1 MYRSQSRAICRVVLL
16 GGSALIFST
25 GSASAAD
32 DFNTLYKPRPGP
44 YDPLGIPVGSF
55 YAFPKIEVDAVYD
68 DNVYADATDKRS
80 DELFVISP
88 RLDVES
94 NWSRH
99 ALQLSAGGEFGFH
112 SDFTSEDY
120 TDYDVEG
127 RFRGD
132 ISYATKILVL
142 LGQSRDHQQRGDPE
156 AVSGLTPTK
165 YDTTQARAQLNQ
177 AFGRLQASVGGSVM
191 RRDFHDVEAAGGG
204 FIDNSDRDGD
214 AVIANA
220 RLAYEFSPGY
230 SAYAEFSYNWRM
242 FDNSI
247 DKFGI
252 AQDSEGYQAVAGVLF
267 ELTDL
272 LEGEL
277 YGGYMR
283 QNPDAPALLAISGP
297 AFGASLEW
305 SPSELTMVRL
315 NVERSIQD
323 SFVMVTSS
331 GYFSDRVRLSVSHKL
346 RQNID
351 VTAYGEIGQD
361 NYTGIDRTDHR
372 YGGGVSV
379 GYNLNRH
386 FTAKLA
392 YSYES
397 RNADY
402 LFIQDY
408 SRNRVA
414 VALEAR
420 Y

>member
-1 MYRSQSRAICRVVLL
+1 MRMPRKFWV
-16 GGSALIFST
+16 ALMGFSVGT
-25 GSASAAD
+25 LSIGVNAAQIPQEVADQISSLIAASPD
-32 DFNTLYKPRPGP
+32 GINPGLYSLAGNNP
-44 YDPLGIPVGSF
+44 D
-55 YAFPKIEVDAVYD
+55 YA
-68 DNVYADATDKRS
+68 
-80 DELFVISP
+80 
-88 RLDVES
+88 
-94 NWSRH
+94 
-99 ALQLSAGGEFGFH
+99 
-112 SDFTSEDY
+112 
-120 TDYDVEG
+120 
-127 RFRGD
+127 GD
-132 ISYATKILVL
+132 IACSVIQYY
-142 LGQSRDHQQRGDPE
+142 G
-156 AVSGLTPTK
+156 
-165 YDTTQARAQLNQ
+165 
-177 AFGRLQASVGGSVM
+177 QAST
-191 RRDFHDVEAAGGG
+191 
-204 FIDNSDRDGD
+204 
-214 AVIANA
+214 
-220 RLAYEFSPGY
+220 
-230 SAYAEFSYNWRM
+230 
-242 FDNSI
+242 
-247 DKFGI
+247 
-252 AQDSEGYQAVAGVLF
+252 VAGVLF

-323 SFVMVTSS
+323 SFVMVTSP

-361 NYTGIDRTDHR
+361 KYTGIDRTDHR

>member
-1 MYRSQSRAICRVVLL
+1 MCSAVLL
-16 GGSALIFST
+16 GGSVLIFSA
-25 GSASAAD
+25 GAANAAD
-32 DFNTLYKPRPGP
+32 GFSGLYKPRPGP
-44 YDPLGIPVGSF
+44 YDPLGIPVASF
-55 YAFPKIEVDAVYD
+55 YVFPRIGVDAIYD
-68 DNVYADATDKRS
+68 DNVYADNANKRS
-80 DELFVISP
+80 DELFLISP
-88 RLDVES
+88 QLDVES

-99 ALQLSAGGEFGFH
+99 ALQLSAGGEFGLH

-120 TDYDVEG
+120 TDYHVDG

-132 ISYATKILVL
+132 ISYATKVLLL
-142 LGQSRDHQQRGDPE
+142 LGQRRDHQLRGDPE
-156 AVSGLTPTK
+156 DVSGLTPTK
-165 YDTTQARAQLNQ
+165 YDTTEARGQINQ
-177 AFGRLQASVGGSVM
+177 AFGRFQASVGGRFL
-191 RRDFHDVEAAGGG
+191 RRNFHDVEAVGGG
-204 FIDNSDRDGD
+204 LIDNSDRDGD
-214 AVIANA
+214 VVTADA

-242 FDNSI
+242 FDNRI
-247 DKFGI
+247 DKFGR
-252 AQDSEGYQAVAGVLF
+252 AQDSEGYQAIVGVLF

-283 QNPDAPALLAISGP
+283 QDPDAPALLAISGP

-315 NVERSIQD
+315 NAERSIQD
-323 SFVMVTSS
+323 SFLAATSS

-361 NYTGIDRTDHR
+361 KYTGIDRTDHR
-372 YGGGVSV
+372 YGGGISV

-392 YSYES
+392 YSYET
-397 RNADY
+397 RRADY
-402 LFIQDY
+402 LIIQDY